1 MTTAVLP
8 AFTLNP
14 ARRAILLVTALLA
27 MPFIV
32 AFGLYW
38 FEWRPATLGNHGELI
53 QPTLALPESGLLLAD
68 GRPLPGAELRGKW
81 TLLLISKGPCDTR
94 CQAHL
99 QQMRQV
105 QVSLN
110 KEMGRLHRVLLGDSV
125 TALAADT
132 ALPGLRKSYPDLL
145 IAAPIAGKDGDV
157 LRSMLDSTNHRF
169 YVIDPLGN
177 VMMRYTNQPDMQGM
191 RKDLERLLKY
201 SWVG

>member
-1 MTTAVLP
+1 MTAAV
-8 AFTLNP
+8 FILNP

-27 MPFIV
+27 MPFAV

-53 QPTLALPESGLLLAD
+53 QPTRALPETGLDDAD
-68 GRPLPGAELRGKW
+68 GRSLPTADLRRKW
-81 TLLLISKGPCDTR
+81 TLVLISKGPCDEA
-94 CQAHL
+94 CKEHL

-110 KEMGRLHRVLLGDSV
+110 KEMGRLNRVLLGDSV
-125 TALAADT
+125 AALAGDA
-132 ALPGLRKSYPDLL
+132 ALPDLRRRYPDLL
-145 IAAPIAGKDGDV
+145 IAAPAASKEGDAW
-157 LRSMLDSTNHRF
+157 RTALDSTGHRF

-177 VMMRYTNQPDMQGM
+177 VMMRYTDKPDMQGM